1 MYVMQV
7 LQTSDNEIDDE
18 DIDDYEEV
26 YEHTFARHIHYM
38 YFSSVQTTIRKR
50 KPDMTVNFETH

>member
-26 YEHTFARHIHYM
+26 YEHF
-38 YFSSVQTTIRKR
+38 
-50 KPDMTVNFETH
+50 